1 MAGKTKPQ
9 ANTVTLDRGDL
20 KQLADFYRGIEA
32 ADAHFHACQD
42 KSFRDYAR
50 GCLAAPNVQAAYK
63 RAAELLGEDA

>member
-1 MAGKTKPQ
+1 MAKKAMT
-9 ANTVTLDRGDL
+9 NTVTVDRKDL
-20 KQLADFYRGIEA
+20 KQLTDFYRGIEA